1 MDTPP
6 KIAGMF
12 EGQHRPTVPSGNF
25 SALLHRAQRLDAQAL
40 LRVRQR
46 DHRLAQAFI
55 TTPFEALL
63 AIDVPQDC
71 ALEEGVMGVG
81 DLLSGHVVRRE
92 AQWPGALPPVE
103 GFSFLDEVPGEV
115 VAQLAEEG
123 RTLARAHSG
132 PLGVPPSLL
141 DQTVLT
147 VEGREV
153 PMRVIFAC
161 DVYGLIPPADVS
173 APRQVRV
180 SAAGRWLR
188 VDTVV
193 ASAYF
198 SRGLPLL

>member
-1 MDTPP
+1 ML
-6 KIAGMF
+6 

-25 SALLHRAQRLDAQAL
+25 SALLHRAQRLDAQSL
-40 LRVRQR
+40 LRIRER
-46 DHRLAQAFI
+46 EDRPAQAFL

-63 AIDVPQDC
+63 AIDVPP
-71 ALEEGVMGVG
+71 ALPLEQGVIGVG
-81 DLLSGHVVRRE
+81 DLLAGRLVQRQ
-92 AQWPGALPPVE
+92 AQWPGALPPSE
-103 GFSFLDEVPGEV
+103 GFSLLDEVPGEV
-115 VAQLAEEG
+115 VAQLAEDG

-141 DQTVLT
+141 DQTVLN

-161 DVYGLIPPADVS
+161 DVYGLIPPAASS